1 MSRRYEA
8 IEISELRASEQD
20 AWLRL
25 QQLLWPNETAEDLEE
40 GQRWILGDPQRNAV
54 FVARRSL
61 AGAGGGAGASGE
73 LVGFIE
79 ASLRDWAEGCRT
91 RPVGYI
97 EGWYVAPEIR
107 RQGVGRRL
115 VEAAEQWARS
125 RGCTEMGSD
134 AELSNTPSHRAHAAL
149 GYGEVE
155 RVVSFA
161 KRLAP

>member
-1 MSRRYEA
+1 MSRGPEA
-8 IEISELRASEQD
+8 VEISELRPSEHD
-20 AWLRL
+20 AWRRLR
-25 QQLLWPNETAEDLEE
+25 QLLWPNETAEDLEE
-40 GQRWILGDPQRNAV
+40 GQRWILDDPRRNAV
-54 FVARRSL
+54 FVARA
-61 AGAGGGAGASGE
+61 AGGE

-97 EGWYVAPEIR
+97 EGWYVAPELR

-134 AELSNTPSHRAHAAL
+134 AELSNAPSHRAHAAL